1 MTRRHLTYLAA
12 FVVAGA
18 IPAAAW
24 VSTPTMPTI
33 TAVPGQCVQVFGNGF
48 CDGPMQGDGAYRH
61 CENGFGILN
70 CFYVRPVPV
79 AVDPR
84 GWVPA

>member
-33 TAVPGQCVQVFGNGF
+33 TASPGQCVQVFGNGF
-48 CDGPMQGDGAYRH
+48 CDGP
-61 CENGFGILN
+61 
-70 CFYVRPVPV
+70 
-79 AVDPR
+79 
-84 GWVPA
+84 WVIR